1 MSNID
6 YLNDMVMKAVT
17 TISTLSTSVLQPQY
31 FNQYIREA
39 TEPRT
44 ILNDARRVTM
54 DSNVVNIDR
63 IAFGSR
69 ILQVVAEN
77 TALTDYSDP
86 TPAQNVLTAKHF
98 AAMMGLTDQAARRT
112 IEGRT
117 NFESTI
123 ISMFA
128 DRAGQDWEELAVW
141 GDTAKYTGGGD
152 GGAIPVLHAQD
163 GWIKRAGTGQHL
175 YGTGA
180 GKDFDYPNDG
190 IVGALKA
197 CIDLY
202 PKKYMA
208 QPRDITFYMGWDYFD
223 LYVDEWGDRQTAAG
237 DQAMETGVA
246 RPYKGFQVKY
256 APVLDSTAGVAAYGA
271 PILMSNPKNM
281 VYGVFEDVSIEP
293 DRVPKA
299 FRTDWIIGMETDQD
313 FENETAFVACFPDAT
328 HP

>member
-1 MSNID
+1 MSNIE

-31 FNQYIREA
+31 FQQYIREA

-44 ILNDARRVTM
+44 ILNDARRIVM
-54 DSNVVNIDR
+54 DSSTVNIDR

-69 ILQVVAEN
+69 ILQQVAEGSAIS
-77 TALTDYSDP
+77 TYSDP
-86 TPAQNVLTAKHF
+86 TPAQNQLIAEEFVALV
-98 AAMMGLTDQAARRT
+98 GLTDQAARRT
-112 IEGRT
+112 IEGRS
-117 NFESTI
+117 NFESTL

-141 GDTAKYTGGGD
+141 GDTAKYTGSGD
-152 GGAIPVLHAQD
+152 GGNIPVLHAQD

-180 GKDFDYPNDG
+180 GKDFDYPNTG

-202 PKKYMA
+202 PKKYLN
-208 QPRDITFYMGWDYFD
+208 QPRDVTFYMGWDYFD

-246 RPYKGFQVKY
+246 RPYKGMQVKY
-256 APVLDSTAGVAAYGA
+256 APVLDSAAGVAAYGA
-271 PILMSNPKNM
+271 PILMSNPDNM
-281 VYGVFEDVSIEP
+281 VYGVFEDITLEP
-293 DRVPKA
+293 DRIPKQ
-299 FRTDWIIGMETDQD
+299 RQTDWVLAMETDQD